1 MSKEKLIE
9 LRNNLDWI
17 VSKVNNKEVSDSE
30 MLLKLTSISPILV
43 EARNRLDRV
52 IEFHKQYND
61 NQYIDIVDKALDD
74 YFAQYFAQKR
84 IMSKTFGV
92 RD

>member
-17 VSKVNNKEVSDSE
+17 VNKVNNKEVSDSE
-30 MLLKLTSISPILV
+30 MYAKLSSISPLLV

-52 IEFHKQYND
+52 IEFRKKYVDEQYYN
-61 NQYIDIVDKALDD
+61 IVDNALDD
-74 YFAQYFAQKR
+74 YFTQYFAQKR

-92 RD
+92 RE

>member
-1 MSKEKLIE
+1 MSKKKLIE

-30 MLLKLTSISPILV
+30 MYDKLSNISPILV
-43 EARNRLDRV
+43 EARNRLDRQ
-52 IEFHKQYND
+52 IEFHKQYVD
-61 NQYIDIVDKALDD
+61 NQYIDIVDNAVDD

-84 IMSKTFGV
+84 IMSKAFGV

>member
-30 MLLKLTSISPILV
+30 MLLKLTNISPILI
-43 EARNRLDRV
+43 EARNRLDRQ
-52 IEFHKQYND
+52 IEFHKHYID
-61 NQYIDIVDKALDD
+61 EQYIDIVDKALDD
-74 YFAQYFAQKR
+74 YFAEKR
-84 IMSKTFGV
+84 IMSKAFGV

>member
-1 MSKEKLIE
+1 MSKKKLIE

-30 MLLKLTSISPILV
+30 MYDKLSSISPILV
-43 EARNRLDRV
+43 EARNRIVRQ
-52 IEFHKQYND
+52 IEFHKHYAEKL
-61 NQYIDIVDKALDD
+61 IW
-74 YFAQYFAQKR
+74 
-84 IMSKTFGV
+84 SKTFGV

>member
-17 VSKVNNKEVSDSE
+17 VNKVNNKEVSDSE

-52 IEFHKQYND
+52 IEFRKKYVDEQYYN
-61 NQYIDIVDKALDD
+61 IVDNALDD
-74 YFAQYFAQKR
+74 YCTQYFAKKR

-92 RD
+92 ME

>member
-9 LRNNLDWI
+9 LRNNLEWI

-43 EARNRLDRV
+43 EARNRLDRQ
-52 IEFHKQYND
+52 IEFHKQYVEKL
-61 NQYIDIVDKALDD
+61 IW
-74 YFAQYFAQKR
+74 
-84 IMSKTFGV
+84 SKTFGV

>member
-17 VSKVNNKEVSDSE
+17 VNKVKNMEVSDSE
-30 MLLKLTSISPILV
+30 MYAKLSNISPLLV

-52 IEFHKQYND
+52 IEFHKQYVD
-61 NQYIDIVDKALDD
+61 EQYYDIVDKALDD
-74 YFAQYFAQKR
+74 YFAEKR
-84 IMSKTFGV
+84 IWSKAFGV

>member
-17 VSKVNNKEVSDSE
+17 VSKVNNKEVNDSE

-43 EARNRLDRV
+43 EARNRLDRQ
-52 IEFHKQYND
+52 IEFHKQYAEKL
-61 NQYIDIVDKALDD
+61 IW
-74 YFAQYFAQKR
+74 
-84 IMSKTFGV
+84 SKTFGV

>member
-17 VSKVNNKEVSDSE
+17 VNKVNNKEVNDSE

-43 EARNRLDRV
+43 EARNRLDRQ
-52 IEFHKQYND
+52 IEFHKQYAEKL
-61 NQYIDIVDKALDD
+61 IW
-74 YFAQYFAQKR
+74 
-84 IMSKTFGV
+84 SKTFGV

>member
-17 VSKVNNKEVSDSE
+17 VSKVNNKEINDSE

-52 IEFHKQYND
+52 IEFHKKYVDEQYYN
-61 NQYIDIVDKALDD
+61 IVDNALDD

-84 IMSKTFGV
+84 IMSKAFGV

>member
-17 VSKVNNKEVSDSE
+17 VNKVNNKEVNVSE

-43 EARNRLDRV
+43 EARNRLDRQ
-52 IEFHKQYND
+52 IEFHKQYAEKL
-61 NQYIDIVDKALDD
+61 IW
-74 YFAQYFAQKR
+74 
-84 IMSKTFGV
+84 SKTFGV